1 VLLNIFIF
9 CQNEGGQMKKKTI
22 RVSEET
28 HRQLKMLAAKKGT
41 TIEKFVGE
49 ITENIK
55 KQGVKE

>member
-1 VLLNIFIF
+1 
-9 CQNEGGQMKKKTI
+9 MKKKTI